1 MKRGKDDKISFHNL
15 NLHRVAFVWE
25 ILNGWGKIKIND
37 HLSPTEAEIGAEFG
51 KNIKI
56 SNVLFLVLSKEGE
69 ACAQKSDCQSGLFC
83 DMYVCRRGKN
93 KNIKKLI

>member
-51 KNIKI
+51 NTTKLLLPD
-56 SNVLFLVLSKEGE
+56 SYL
-69 ACAQKSDCQSGLFC
+69 
-83 DMYVCRRGKN
+83 
-93 KNIKKLI
+93 KKLLVAASSAPVCIQV

>member
-56 SNVLFLVLSKEGE
+56 SNVLFLVLKKAGFP
-69 ACAQKSDCQSGLFC
+69 CAKKSDCQSGLIC
-83 DMYVCRRGKN
+83 DLNVCVRGKYKTL
-93 KNIKKLI
+93 KN